1 MCGIISITL
10 TTVNYRRYTYSTR
23 GKIMESREFLWAY
36 WGLVKEACET
46 KNDLMEYFSK
56 TYELTQLQVLVMGQV
71 DSLEDT
77 SIRSIARSLHR
88 DHGNISKICTL
99 LEEKGFV
106 YRQRSATDSRIV
118 NIYLTEIGKE
128 YVEEFRGVV
137 SPYFEKVGE
146 YLSDG
151 DLRFILK
158 SMVNVEKLLNESDD
172 VKEIRGKVKPEPAP
186 KE

>member
-1 MCGIISITL
+1 
-10 TTVNYRRYTYSTR
+10 
-23 GKIMESREFLWAY
+23 MESREFLWAY

-46 KNDLMEYFSK
+46 KNDLMEYFAKS
-56 TYELTQLQVLVMGQV
+56 YELTQLQVLVMGQV

-106 YRQRSATDSRIV
+106 YRQRSETDSRIV
-118 NIYLTEIGKE
+118 NINLTEMGKK
-128 YVEEFRGVV
+128 YVEGIRTIMA
-137 SPYFEKVGE
+137 PYFEKVGE

-158 SMVNVEKLLNESDD
+158 SMANVEKLLNESDD
-172 VKEIRGKVKPEPAP
+172 VKEIRGKTKPVVEP

>member
-1 MCGIISITL
+1 MLQG
-10 TTVNYRRYTYSTR
+10 
-23 GKIMESREFLWAY
+23 GIMESREFLWSY
-36 WGLVKEACET
+36 WNLVKEASET
-46 KNDLMEYFSK
+46 KNALMEYFSK

-106 YRQRSATDSRIV
+106 YRKRSETDSRIV
-118 NIYLTEIGKE
+118 NINLTDSGRA

-137 SPYFEKVGE
+137 APYFEKVGE
-146 YLSDG
+146 YLTDG

-158 SMVNVEKLLNESDD
+158 SMTNVEKLLNESDD
-172 VKEIRGKVKPEPAP
+172 VKELRGKKRFVEP
-186 KE
+186 KK

>member
-1 MCGIISITL
+1 
-10 TTVNYRRYTYSTR
+10 
-23 GKIMESREFLWAY
+23 MESREFLWAY

-77 SIRSIARSLHR
+77 SIRSIARSLRR

-106 YRQRSATDSRIV
+106 YRQRSETDSRIV

-158 SMVNVEKLLNESDD
+158 SMANVEKLLNESDD
-172 VKEIRGKVKPEPAP
+172 VKEIRGKTKPEPSP